1 MILIPLSLA
10 AIGGTTSLC
19 HPPTGVALLR
29 RRHRPTDDHSSR
41 RCSKSRSELYE
52 VEEEHTEYTDST
64 YEEQSSQH
72 GSKYNDN
79 YNDDDD
85 KNDDVYYHGSDDEFN
100 NDLESRIEGF
110 IDKVIKGWKEEFSN

>member
-1 MILIPLSLA
+1 MILIPVSLA
-10 AIGGTTSLC
+10 AIGGTTSVC

-52 VEEEHTEYTDST
+52 V
-64 YEEQSSQH
+64 
-72 GSKYNDN
+72 
-79 YNDDDD
+79 DDD
-85 KNDDVYYHGSDDEFN
+85 KDEFN

-110 IDKVIKGWKEEFSN
+110 IDKVLLLGNLWKLSVIIG